1 MIAPL
6 QADATS
12 EATQFAGREGSSADT
27 ALLQAC
33 TLSYDYRGI
42 VAVTDCSVTV
52 PEGRIVALI
61 GANGAGKTTSVKMI
75 SGALK
80 ARSGSIVYDGNDITG
95 VPAHRAVNLGIA
107 LVPENRLIFQHLTVL
122 ENLLVGGNCKRGRS
136 HLSNNLEHVFSLF
149 PRLAERK
156 HQNAG
161 SLSGGEQQMLAVGR
175 GLMTRPR
182 LLILDEPSLGLGP
195 KLVATIFGLIRQ
207 LNDDGMSILLVEQN
221 VRQSL
226 AIADYAYVLEKG
238 RVVHQG
244 AGSALLDD
252 PFVKEAYLGLA

>member
-1 MIAPL
+1 
-6 QADATS
+6 
-12 EATQFAGREGSSADT
+12 
-27 ALLQAC
+27 
-33 TLSYDYRGI
+33 
-42 VAVTDCSVTV
+42 
-52 PEGRIVALI
+52 
-61 GANGAGKTTSVKMI
+61 
-75 SGALK
+75 
-80 ARSGSIVYDGNDITG
+80 
-95 VPAHRAVNLGIA
+95 
-107 LVPENRLIFQHLTVL
+107 
-122 ENLLVGGNCKRGRS
+122 
-136 HLSNNLEHVFSLF
+136 
-149 PRLAERK
+149 
-156 HQNAG
+156 
-161 SLSGGEQQMLAVGR
+161 MLAVGR